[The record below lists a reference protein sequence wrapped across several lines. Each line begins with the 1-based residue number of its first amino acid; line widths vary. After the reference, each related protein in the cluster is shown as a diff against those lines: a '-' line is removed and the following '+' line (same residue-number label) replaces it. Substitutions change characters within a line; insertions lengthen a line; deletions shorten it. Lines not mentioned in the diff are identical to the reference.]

1 MRKLLQALV
10 LGGAVWAA
18 PGWADED
25 DIVRVQA
32 AGDVA
37 ATMAALEAAVE
48 GAGATVFAKV
58 DHGAGAEGAGLE
70 LGASQLLIFGNPQLG
85 TPAMQANPLAG
96 LYLPLKVLVYE
107 DAGGQVWLAYEEP
120 EEMLEELDG
129 IDDDAEYIAKMTG
142 ALAKLTKAAAGG

>member
-1 MRKLLQALV
+1 MRKLLQVLV

-18 PGWADED
+18 PGWADDD
-25 DIVRVQA
+25 DIERVKA
-32 AGDVA
+32 AGDVE
-37 ATMAALEAAVE
+37 ATMAALEQAVE

-70 LGASQLLIFGNPQLG
+70 LGASQLLIFGNPKLG

-107 DAGGQVWLAYEEP
+107 DADGQVWLAYEEP
-120 EEMLEELDG
+120 EEMLDELDG
-129 IDDDAEYIAKMTG
+129 IDDDDAYIGKMTG
-142 ALAKLTKAAAGG
+142 ALAKLTEAAAGG

>member
-1 MRKLLQALV
+1 MRNMLLALV
-10 LGGAVWAA
+10 LGGTIWAV
-18 PGWADED
+18 PGWADDD
-25 DIVRVQA
+25 DIIRVKA
-32 AGDVA
+32 ADDVT
-37 ATMAALEAAVE
+37 ATMAALEDAVT

-58 DHGAGAEGAGLE
+58 DHGAGAEGAGLA

-120 EEMLEELDG
+120 EEMLDELDG
-129 IDDDAEYIAKMTG
+129 IDDDAAFVEKMTG
-142 ALAKLTKAAAGG
+142 ALAKLTRKAAGG